1 MIAPT
6 LTTQRMTLTALTV
19 DHWEANAE
27 MWADPRTTEFIGGKP
42 RPRNE
47 SWIRF
52 AAGAGLW
59 SLIGYGYWAFLDRDT
74 GSLLGIGGLSQWE
87 RGIAELEGY
96 PETGWAFTP
105 DAWGRGYATEAMIAV
120 LDWADHVARIPETRC
135 IIDPGNAAS
144 HRVAAKL
151 GYVQFAHS
159 EGAIGPVHVYAR
171 KFGDKAGD

>member
-1 MIAPT
+1 MR
-6 LTTQRMTLTALTV
+6 LALFVTCLV
-19 DHWEANAE
+19 DLMRPSIGFASLRLLESAGCEVVVPPGQTCCGQPAWNAGNRGL
-27 MWADPRTTEFIGGKP
+27 A
-42 RPRNE
+42 RNLA
-47 SWIRF
+47 RK
-52 AAGAGLW
+52 A
-59 SLIGYGYWAFLDRDT
+59 
-74 GSLLGIGGLSQWE
+74 
-87 RGIAELEGY
+87 IAELEGY

-171 KFGDKAGD
+171 KSGDKAGD